1 MDIILTLPPALL
13 TTAFNKGS
21 CVQAD
26 CLFTSTLR
34 LTADNISNEFSDN
47 GIFYWPSL
55 EVFRWVGSNIS
66 ELKGGDDGASWH
78 VTEKK
83 VDKTILSFL
92 NHFSSNETAA

>member
-66 ELKGGDDGASWH
+66 EFYGEDDGASWH

-83 VDKTILSFL
+83 VDKTIASFL
-92 NHFSSNETAA
+92 NHF